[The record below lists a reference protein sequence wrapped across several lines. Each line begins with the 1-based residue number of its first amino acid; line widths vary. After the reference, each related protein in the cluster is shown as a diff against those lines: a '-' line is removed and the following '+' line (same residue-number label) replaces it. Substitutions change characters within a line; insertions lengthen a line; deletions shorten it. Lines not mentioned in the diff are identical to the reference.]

1 MEEMGEGMGNDFD
14 DSDDEGIT
22 FLATS
27 FNITGLSS
35 GKFVV
40 ISSIATS
47 HSKFRNTYRDIFYI
61 VDNID

>member
-1 MEEMGEGMGNDFD
+1 MDEMGEGMGNGFD

-27 FNITGLSS
+27 INIMGLSS

-40 ISSIATS
+40 ISSITTS
-47 HSKFRNTYRDIFYI
+47 HS
-61 VDNID
+61 